1 MRGSIAF
8 GLVLRINHDLPD
20 REIILTTCLTI
31 IVVTTILFGSTTGL
45 MAKILLTDKT
55 DKDASQQL
63 KRLEGLS
70 NFSAKTGLSD
80 KSQIK
85 DPLLP

>member
-20 REIILTTCLTI
+20 REIIQTTCLTI

-45 MAKILLTDKT
+45 MAKFLLIDKT
-55 DKDASQQL
+55 DKCESKQL
-63 KRLEGLS
+63 NSIDQTS
-70 NFSAKTGLSD
+70 NFSAKIAM
-80 KSQIK
+80 SQK
-85 DPLLP
+85 N